1 MPATPLAFRS
11 RSAAVAALALV
22 ASLVVPTAAQ
32 AAAPAHHPV
41 HRPAPRPAAAAH
53 HARPGAADGIDRIV
67 VPATAARGFGGGTI
81 FAPRDAGRK
90 VLGSVVVTPGF
101 HGRESDM
108 AVYGSELAAEGFVV
122 FTIDT
127 LARADLPDR
136 RATEMLAA
144 ADYLT
149 GRSAVKA
156 EVSPDRVALLG
167 YSMGGGGTLQAAQR
181 RPSIKAALTLMP
193 YDYPPAG
200 APKGQH
206 PAYPR
211 LTTPTLIITGQKDA
225 TAIPAEFGKPAYD
238 SIPAGTPKQYLQL
251 TGLGHA
257 AGMGTPSAT
266 IRTAVTDFLER
277 YLDGDTAYAK
287 DICPAPAVGGPISA
301 STSSCPTS

>member
-1 MPATPLAFRS
+1 M
-11 RSAAVAALALV
+11 AALTLV
-22 ASLVVPTAAQ
+22 ATLAVPTAAQ
-32 AAAPAHHPV
+32 AAEPVHHPV
-41 HRPAPRPAAAAH
+41 TRPAASSH
-53 HARPGAADGIDRIV
+53 HQPSDVDQIV
-67 VPATAARGFGGGTI
+67 VPATADPGFGGGTI
-81 FAPRDAGRK
+81 YAPRDTGRK

-101 HGRESDM
+101 HGRKSDM
-108 AVYGSELAAEGFVV
+108 AAYGTELAAEGFVV

-127 LARADLPDR
+127 RDRADLPDQ

-149 GRSAVKA
+149 GRSAVTG

-200 APKGQH
+200 DPKAVH
-206 PAYPR
+206 PAYPE
-211 LTTPTLIITGQKDA
+211 LTVPTLIITGQEDA
-225 TAIPAEFGKPAYD
+225 TAIPAKFGKPAYD

-257 AGMGTPSAT
+257 AGMGKPVAT
-266 IRTAVTDFLER
+266 IRAAITAFLER
-277 YLDGDTAYAK
+277 YLDGDTAAAK
-287 DICPAPAVGGPISA
+287 QICPAPKVGGPISA

>member
-1 MPATPLAFRS
+1 MPAAPPSSRS

-22 ASLVVPTAAQ
+22 ATLAVPTAAQ
-32 AAAPAHHPV
+32 AAAPVHHPV
-41 HRPAPRPAAAAH
+41 TRPAAARH
-53 HARPGAADGIDRIV
+53 QPAAAAAVDQIV
-67 VPATAARGFGGGTI
+67 VPATADARFGGGTI
-81 FAPRDAGRK
+81 FAPRGAGQK

-101 HGRESDM
+101 HGRKSDM
-108 AVYGSELAAEGFVV
+108 AVYGTELAAEGFVV

-127 LARADLPDR
+127 RDRADLPDQ

-149 GRSAVKA
+149 GRSAVKN

-167 YSMGGGGTLQAAQR
+167 YSMGGGGTLQAAQE
-181 RPSIKAALTLMP
+181 RPSIRAALTLMP

-200 APKGQH
+200 DPKAVH
-206 PAYPR
+206 PAYPE
-211 LTTPTLIITGQKDA
+211 LTVPTLIITGQKDA
-225 TAIPAEFGKPAYD
+225 TAIPAKFGKPAYD

-257 AGMGTPSAT
+257 AGMGKPTAT
-266 IRTAVTDFLER
+266 IRAAITAFLER
-277 YLDGDTAYAK
+277 YLDGDTAYSK
-287 DICPAPAVGGPISA
+287 DICPAPKVGGAISA